1 MIIDK
6 KTINETIEVL
16 EMMYCTVKKYTDTA
30 EFLFG
35 IELADNMEMDRL
47 NESLKEN
54 NLHIAIQ
61 DNWIQIPSA
70 NFTTQDDLQHLVNCF
85 RLCVSF

>member
-16 EMMYCTVKKYTDTA
+16 EMMYCTVRKYTDTT

-35 IELADNMEMDRL
+35 IELADNMEMDRFSEAL
-47 NESLKEN
+47 AEN
-54 NLHIAIQ
+54 NLRVSIQ
-61 DNWIQIPSA
+61 DNWIKIPSA
-70 NFTTQDDLQHLVNCF
+70 NFTTKEDLQHLVNCF